1 MKKVLFLI
9 VAVLLVS
16 SSAIAVPSLQLYID
30 DPDAWYDYG
39 TDTWMTS
46 SSDFDLWV
54 IASGL
59 DKTNN
64 GTIHHI
70 SLVAALGHGIDP
82 SSGSLFITPE
92 GGSAIEYTGG
102 DFTMG
107 TPPIPAHG
115 IYPTY
120 YHDLWVADRTP
131 EDESLWEEVQDWIPG
146 GDGGSNLYGYVYK
159 FGVSTTFD
167 AVHFDAY
174 GFYDRN
180 KTVFAPFSHDAEYA
194 IPEPTSMALFG
205 IGLLG
210 GMVYRRFRKS

>member
-9 VAVLLVS
+9 VATLLVS
-16 SSAIAVPSLQLYID
+16 SSAIAVPSLQLFI
-30 DPDAWYDYG
+30 PDGWYDYG

-92 GGSAIEYTGG
+92 GGSTLGG
-102 DFTMG
+102 DFEWG
-107 TPPIPAHG
+107 APPIPAHG

-120 YHDLWVADRTP
+120 YRDLWVADRTP
-131 EDESLWEEVQDWIPG
+131 EDESLWEENGVQDYIPG
-146 GDGGSNLYGYVYK
+146 GDGGTNLYGYIYR
-159 FGVSTTFD
+159 FHVSTTFD

-174 GFYDRN
+174 GFYDSD
-180 KTVFAPFSHDAEYA
+180 KTVFAPFSHDAEFA

-205 IGLLG
+205 LGLLG
-210 GMVYRRFRKS
+210 GMVYRRFRRS